1 MGIRKLSLLGSSV
14 ALLLIGVQP
23 LTAQWGKLIV
33 EVHPREAYIYADGK
47 PVADARHWVSLPA
60 GEHRIDL
67 YNYGYKSESRKVT
80 IIAHKQVIINVT
92 LQPTPGIVSGP
103 WGCITLEGASRAPV
117 LLNGKDPAEFFVG
130 HGDEFNNERVWH
142 QELIV
147 PPGKHELT
155 VQSNRSEP
163 WTTTVEVQANQRVV
177 VDAYK
182 GVRKTVPWSRGEQL
196 KELPLF
202 HAGAA
207 SAQVAVMKVTGRF
220 AASTGQVS
228 CGESAHLIWSSAGAP
243 ETTLNDAPVGASGD
257 QTVQPKQTTNYR
269 FTAAGPGGVYIADAT
284 VNVNNAISASL
295 SVTPAEVSYPSSGQ
309 QGTATVTWSAPNAD
323 SVTVDPLGSV
333 GASGSR
339 EIPIVIPLSA
349 SRGPLDQTVTYTLR
363 ASNACGGSETRTATL
378 QVKGSKGV
386 LQGTAN
392 ETTLETKLNFNS
404 IYFPTDWPS
413 KLDMQTGLVP
423 SQERRVEENAM
434 DFKQY
439 LALRSNAKM
448 ILEAYADVR
457 GSLDYN
463 QALSERRGELVKR
476 FLIQQGIP
484 AEQIEIRAYGKT
496 RQLTN
501 KQVEAL
507 TAENPNATPE
517 ERQRVL
523 HNIVIFQWAN
533 NRRVDIRLTPSGEIS
548 QQFYPFDSA
557 DLSVLLGT
565 KEPAKRTASIK

>member
-1 MGIRKLSLLGSSV
+1 M
-14 ALLLIGVQP
+14 
-23 LTAQWGKLIV
+23 AQWGKLIV

-47 PVADARHWVSLPA
+47 PVVDARHWVSLPA
-60 GEHRIDL
+60 GGHRIDL
-67 YNYGYKSESRKVT
+67 YNYGYKPESRNVT
-80 IIAHKQVIINVT
+80 IIARKQVIINVT
-92 LQPTPGIVSGP
+92 LQPVPGIVSGP
-103 WGCITLEGASRAPV
+103 WGCITLEGAPRASV

-155 VQSNRSEP
+155 VQSNQSDP

-177 VDAYK
+177 VDAFK

-202 HAGAA
+202 HTGAA

-228 CGESAHLIWSSAGAP
+228 CGESAHLTWSSSGAA
-243 ETTLNDAPVGASGD
+243 ETKLNDAPVSASGD
-257 QTVQPKQTTNYR
+257 QTVQPKQTTDYK
-269 FTAAGPGGVYIADAT
+269 FTAVGPGGVFTSDAT
-284 VNVNNAISASL
+284 VNVNSAISASL
-295 SVTPAEVSYPSSGQ
+295 SVSPAEVRYPDSGQ
-309 QGTATVTWSAPNAD
+309 RGTATVIWSAPNAD

-333 GASGSR
+333 GASGTR
-339 EIPIVIPLSA
+339 EIPIVIPASA
-349 SRGPLDQTVTYTLR
+349 SRGPLDQTITYTLR

-378 QVKGSKGV
+378 HVTGSKGV

-413 KLDMQTGLVP
+413 LLDMQTGLVP
-423 SQERRVEENAM
+423 SQERRVEENAL

-439 LALRSNAKM
+439 LALRSSAKM

-463 QALSERRGELVKR
+463 QALSERRGELVKS
-476 FLIQQGIP
+476 FLVQQGIP

-533 NRRVDIRLTPSGEIS
+533 NRRVDIRLSPTGEIS